1 MPGHRTTAVL
11 RLDPEVLVDSPKLA
25 GGLTTPENRS
35 WIYRF
40 KSLDSEDS
48 EPLNFMAVIK
58 SCESISA
65 TAAEVELWFLTEMPR
80 VYATPGASFEILYPQ
95 RIGEGEITGVVN
107 IDDTEGQEPLRNF
120 DLSDEQRRL
129 LRVGLNEWGGPSRCT
144 EAMAKALGF
153 VSVQD
158 LFDNTS
164 RITERIRRHEP
175 LSETDWARA
184 LLATEVCF
192 SSSLGSTI
200 DWEITTGF
208 TDGDTIRLIRELQY
222 VLVDVTRKLR
232 NQKLF

>member
-1 MPGHRTTAVL
+1 MSGHRTTAVL
-11 RLDPEVLVDSPKLA
+11 RLDNALVADRPKLA
-25 GGLTTPENRS
+25 LGLTPTNRS
-35 WIYRF
+35 WLYRF
-40 KSLDSEDS
+40 KSLDSE
-48 EPLNFMAVIK
+48 EPKPLNFGAVIE
-58 SCESISA
+58 SCTT
-65 TAAEVELWFLTEMPR
+65 TASNTAEVELWFWGDLAR
-80 VYATPGASFEILYPQ
+80 VYATPGEAFEIWYDG
-95 RIGEGEITGVVN
+95 IVGEGEITGVVD

-164 RITERIRRHEP
+164 RIIERIGLREP
-175 LSETDWARA
+175 LSETDWARV

-208 TDGDTIRLIRELQY
+208 TDEDTIRLIRELQY

-232 NQKLF
+232 NRKLF